1 MGKVEFGTKNLNGSR
16 SQIWTELNRNILF
29 GVEDMNVKAESLIR
43 LTKEQLATS
52 EGKLPDENS

>member
-29 GVEDMNVKAESLIR
+29 GVEDQNVKAESLVR
-43 LTKEQLATS
+43 QTKEQLAS
-52 EGKLPDENS
+52 AEGKEPNE